1 MEKMGDWKW
10 TVQGWGFKVMQLCG
24 IIEIVDLHM
33 HRWMC
38 ESVCLK
44 GEWICLS
51 TDMIHNC

>member
-1 MEKMGDWKW
+1 MGDWKW